1 MNPTLIDS
9 YLKTFASQKLKVIF
23 FIVNRRLRYLSWA
36 KDIWIESVYIDWWRN
51 DTTRVPVWEHVEAPA
66 FYLRQNRGGRITLII
81 LRLLVLLLGDDLGV
95 VVLQQL
101 SRLGTSYVTE
111 WTVVGRV
118 VAPARV
124 GWTSRW
130 MVRDQVRWA
139 IGIPIVLDRELALPL
154 LHEVRVVALS
164 TDRFRAVLLRY
175 LSIRGQT
182 LIRYDELSILIHTS
196 KFF

>member
-1 MNPTLIDS
+1 
-9 YLKTFASQKLKVIF
+9 
-23 FIVNRRLRYLSWA
+23 
-36 KDIWIESVYIDWWRN
+36 
-51 DTTRVPVWEHVEAPA
+51 
-66 FYLRQNRGGRITLII
+66 
-81 LRLLVLLLGDDLGV
+81 
-95 VVLQQL
+95 
-101 SRLGTSYVTE
+101 
-111 WTVVGRV
+111 
-118 VAPARV
+118 
-124 GWTSRW
+124 

-164 TDRFRAVLLRY
+164 TNRFRAVLLRY